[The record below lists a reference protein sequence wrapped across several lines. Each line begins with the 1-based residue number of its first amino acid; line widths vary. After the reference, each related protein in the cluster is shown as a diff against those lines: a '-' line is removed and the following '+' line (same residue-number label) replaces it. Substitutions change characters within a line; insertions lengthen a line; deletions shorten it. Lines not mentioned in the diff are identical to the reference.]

1 MLPSPTI
8 FSDHPPEIQPNLLTL
23 ALNLATK
30 SKCFFRSVAKIA
42 SMTRK
47 RKCLNSTWSRL
58 TRKLYSGLDMKRF
71 QAAAAWWFSRTERSL
86 YSTACES
93 NEGSW
98 KLRNLLAKE
107 TLQRRNEH
115 DVGCEACGK
124 FRFGWFVCSKELE
137 VWGCDFSRTNTRHLN
152 HYDGEDLLQD

>member
-1 MLPSPTI
+1 MSKTQRKGQIIIQHFTAAKRTFRGNKNPFCWMLPRPTI
-8 FSDHPPEIQPNLLTL
+8 FSDHPPETQPNLTL

-71 QAAAAWWFSRTERSL
+71 QAAAAWWFSSTERSL
-86 YSTACES
+86 YSTACGS
-93 NEGSW
+93 NAGRGT
-98 KLRNLLAKE
+98 LRNISAKSQQQII
-107 TLQRRNEH
+107 LFWVN
-115 DVGCEACGK
+115 G
-124 FRFGWFVCSKELE
+124 
-137 VWGCDFSRTNTRHLN
+137 
-152 HYDGEDLLQD
+152 

>member
-1 MLPSPTI
+1 MFYSSQKNIQTKEWHRSLSSLFTVLLPSPTV
-8 FSDHPPEIQPNLLTL
+8 FSDHPPETWTNLTL

-93 NEGSW
+93 NGGSW
-98 KLRNLLAKE
+98 KLRNLLAKQ
-107 TLQRRNEH
+107 TRQCRNENDEGMMH
-115 DVGCEACGK
+115 EGGSSLVDL
-124 FRFGWFVCSKELE
+124 FGF
-137 VWGCDFSRTNTRHLN
+137 F
-152 HYDGEDLLQD
+152 